1 MEILTLCISVLTI
14 IINTIPYA
22 ATRADRKAVVSSK
35 LIIQRNLINYR
46 NASNKRPGAYLISKV
61 WGGCLFDGG
70 AYIIASILHEIHIC
84 NMQELCH
91 ILTFNPIPTEGV

>member
-46 NASNKRPGAYLISKV
+46 NASNKRPGAYLISK
-61 WGGCLFDGG
+61 LEGG
-70 AYIIASILHEIHIC
+70 AYSRVGAYILFISVNIIIRFKAELLGVGC
-84 NMQELCH
+84 NVLQC
-91 ILTFNPIPTEGV
+91 IK